1 MSHQQADFT
10 KENHSESRPF
20 PRPGR
25 PPRSGPTSRSPNQ
38 REKILNLL
46 RERGRAGATNDDLV
60 RIAYRYSAR
69 LREIRLAEYEVRTDF
84 VREGV
89 FKYTLISEPVEPKP
103 LPTFQS
109 RQKETAESQPPLFA
123 EVPRWER

>member
-1 MSHQQADFT
+1 MKRTRAFSHYT
-10 KENHSESRPF
+10 KLRSSTVS
-20 PRPGR
+20 
-25 PPRSGPTSRSPNQ
+25 SGPTSRSPNQ

-69 LREIRLAEYEVRTDF
+69 LREIRLAGYEVRTDF

-103 LPTFQS
+103 LPTFQL
-109 RQKETAESQPPLFA
+109 RQKESTDRVPPLFA
-123 EVPRWER
+123 GVGR

>member
-1 MSHQQADFT
+1 MKTVGQEKVT
-10 KENHSESRPF
+10 RKWGWESSPTSTRF
-20 PRPGR
+20 SS
-25 PPRSGPTSRSPNQ
+25 SGPTSRSPKQ

-46 RERGRAGATNDDLV
+46 RERGRAGATNGDLV

-69 LREIRLAEYEVRTDF
+69 LREIRLAGYGVRTDF
-84 VREGV
+84 VREAV

-103 LPTFQS
+103 LPTFQP

-123 EVPRWER
+123 EVPR

>member
-1 MSHQQADFT
+1 MSQQRPDFT
-10 KENHSESRPF
+10 KTKHSQSRFF

-69 LREIRLAEYEVRTDF
+69 LREIRLAGYEVRTDF

-103 LPTFQS
+103 LPTFQL
-109 RQKETAESQPPLFA
+109 RQKESTDRVPPLFA
-123 EVPRWER
+123 GVGR